1 MQTEEFLKKVK
12 QRAGLI
18 DNNSAKRASE
28 AVFETL
34 RARISHEGGDNVA
47 AQLPKEL
54 KDLWESNVFEHVQRK
69 VMGGERFDLGGFLA
83 SVAQKLGLDD
93 ISQAETVTKAV
104 FMSMHEQI
112 TQGAAQS
119 ISHQLPQD
127 IRIFWESS
135 VAQQTF
141 PYEWEAP
148 VETMEQET
156 IVLAETE
163 EEIKAGQETSPSVH
177 PPAMDRVTMA
187 SEHAGVQ
194 GPASVEHYR
203 SDSQLAEE
211 IGEMLAE
218 SDELDPEHIEVFVER
233 GNVTLRGSVKTSQER
248 EVAIEIASEA
258 LGVGEI
264 RSELE
269 VISEKAAGGR

>member
-1 MQTEEFLKKVK
+1 MKKIK
-12 QRAGLI
+12 QRAGLV
-18 DNNSAKRASE
+18 DNESAKRASK

-34 RARISHEGGDNVA
+34 RVRISHEGGDNVA

-54 KDLWESNVFEHVQRK
+54 KDLWESSVFEHVQRK

-83 SVAQKLGLDD
+83 GVARKLGLDD
-93 ISQAETVTKAV
+93 ISQAETVTRAV
-104 FMSMHEQI
+104 FMSLHEQI
-112 TQGAAQS
+112 TQGAVQS
-119 ISHQLPQD
+119 VSHQLPQD
-127 IRIFWESS
+127 IREFWESS
-135 VAQQTF
+135 TAEQTF

-156 IVLAETE
+156 ITFAETE
-163 EEIKAGQETSPSVH
+163 EEIKAKQETTPAVH
-177 PPAMDRVTMA
+177 PPSMDRVTMA
-187 SEHAGVQ
+187 SEHAGIE
-194 GPASVEHYR
+194 GPASAEYYR
-203 SDSQLAEE
+203 SDAQLAVE
-211 IGEMLAE
+211 IEEMLSE

-233 GNVTLRGSVKTSQER
+233 GNVTLRGSVKTPQER

-269 VISEKAAGGR
+269 VVSEKTTGGR

>member
-1 MQTEEFLKKVK
+1 V
-12 QRAGLI
+12 
-18 DNNSAKRASE
+18 DNESAKRASK

-54 KDLWESNVFEHVQRK
+54 KDLWESDMLEHVRRK
-69 VMGGERFDLGGFLA
+69 IMGGERFDLGGFFA
-83 SVAQKLGLDD
+83 HIAQELGLDN
-93 ISQAETVTKAV
+93 IAQAETVTKAV
-104 FMSMHEQI
+104 FMSLNEQI
-112 TQGAAQS
+112 TQGARQS

-127 IRIFWESS
+127 IREFWESS
-135 VAQQTF
+135 VAEQSF

-156 IVLAETE
+156 IVFAETE
-163 EEIKAGQETSPSVH
+163 EEIKAKEETTPSVH
-177 PPAMDRVTMA
+177 TPAMDRVTMA
-187 SEHAGVQ
+187 SEHAGVE
-194 GPASVEHYR
+194 GPASAEYYR
-203 SDSQLAEE
+203 SDVQLVEE
-211 IGEMLAE
+211 IEEMLSE

-233 GNVTLRGSVKTSQER
+233 GNVTLRGSVKTPQER
-248 EVAIEIASEA
+248 DVAIQIASEA

-269 VISEKAAGGR
+269 VAGEKAAGR